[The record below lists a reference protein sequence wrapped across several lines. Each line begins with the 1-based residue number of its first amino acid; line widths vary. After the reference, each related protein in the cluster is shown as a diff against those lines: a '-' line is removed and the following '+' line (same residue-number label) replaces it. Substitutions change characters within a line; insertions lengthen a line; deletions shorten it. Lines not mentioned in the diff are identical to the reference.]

1 MGGEDSSTRETTLET
16 TPTWA
21 VATVCFVLI
30 LVSIIIEQLLHL
42 LAKYFNKKRKKSLLE
57 ALDKI
62 KSDLM
67 LLGFVS
73 LFLTITEKTIANI
86 CIPQSVGNTFLP
98 CISIGVEEEEEE
110 AKCAQQDKISLLSRN
125 GVRQLQYLIFVLA
138 VSHVFSCI
146 LTFALGMAKMR
157 SWESWEAETRTLDY
171 KFLNDPRRFRLIHQT
186 SFGKRHLHYWSQ
198 HRILRW
204 PVCFLRQ
211 FYKSVSKVDYL
222 TLRHGFI
229 TAHFDEGS
237 NFDFQKYI
245 RRALEKD
252 FRVVVGISWWIWI
265 FSVLFLFFN
274 AHSFHNHLWLPI
286 IPLVMLLVVGTNLQ
300 SIITK
305 MSLDGH
311 DKSEVVRGTFLV
323 RPSDHFFWLGR
334 PKLLLHLMHLILFQ
348 NSFQL
353 AFFAWTWYKFGLRS
367 CFHQE
372 TENIVIRVAMG
383 ISIHMLCGYV
393 TLPLYALVTQ
403 MGSSMRTAV
412 FTELVVK
419 GLKKWKVRAKK
430 NLAAAKNT
438 KWKEEQRSPTSLDNN
453 NPNSLQI
460 YSAVDAA
467 ASLSFSTLDHA
478 SFSVD
483 VDDSVAVE
491 ITDEDS
497 FRPINESNHPRDD
510 DDDDDGDYDRKKISS
525 FDGFRS
531 TETNL

>member
-1 MGGEDSSTRETTLET
+1 MAEEDSSTTEATLER

-30 LVSIIIEQLLHL
+30 LVSIIIEHLLHR
-42 LAKYFNKKRKKSLLE
+42 LAKFLNKRRKKSLLE

-62 KSDLM
+62 KSELM

-73 LFLTITEKTIANI
+73 LFLTISEKTIANI
-86 CIPQSVGNTFLP
+86 CIPESVGHTFLP
-98 CISIGVEEEEEE
+98 CGTQMSTDVEEE
-110 AKCAQQDKISLLSRN
+110 AKCAQQDKVSLLSRN

-138 VSHVFSCI
+138 VSHVFSCV
-146 LTFALGMAKMR
+146 LTFGFGIAKMMR
-157 SWESWEAETRTLDY
+157 WEAWEAETRTLDY
-171 KFLNDPRRFRLIHQT
+171 QFSNDPRRFKLIHQT

-204 PVCFLRQ
+204 PICFLRQ

-229 TAHFDEGS
+229 SAHFDEGT

-245 RRALEKD
+245 RRALEND
-252 FRVVVGISWWIWI
+252 FRVVVGINWWIWI

-334 PKLLLHLMHLILFQ
+334 PRLLLHLMHFILFQ

-367 CFHQE
+367 CFHKE
-372 TENIVIRVAMG
+372 TENIVIKLAMG
-383 ISIHMLCGYV
+383 LSIQILCGYV

-412 FTELVVK
+412 FTEFVVK
-419 GLKKWKVRAKK
+419 GLKKWKGRAKK
-430 NLAAAKNT
+430 NLGTRNT
-438 KWKEEQRSPTSLDNN
+438 KWHMHSPPKSLEANN
-453 NPNSLQI
+453 NSQDI
-460 YSAVDAA
+460 FSMDT
-467 ASLSFSTLDHA
+467 SLSFSTLDHA
-478 SFSVD
+478 SFSID
-483 VDDSVAVE
+483 VDDSIAGE
-491 ITDEDS
+491 IMSEDNL
-497 FRPINESNHPRDD
+497 RPINENVSQNNDNDDDDGDD
-510 DDDDDGDYDRKKISS
+510 DDDDYDRKKISS

-531 TETNL
+531 YTDTRL